1 MADTDNLL
9 SPEELEALTA
19 GIEDGS
25 IETDTGLNISALAI
39 KHDITNEDRSL
50 SMNLTA
56 INLINERFVREFRV
70 GLLDVL
76 RTTAKVNTAKAEIMA
91 IQDYM
96 KTLEAPLALSSINL
110 HPLRGLSMVCIEPDI
125 IFACLDNFFSGFGG
139 SKINLQ
145 SDRAFTPIESSIIN
159 IMTNILFG
167 SLQEAWAPIMPV
179 RCETVASDI
188 NPQFIEIAEENDL
201 VIVNRFSLDFGDGAS
216 GDIAIV
222 YPYGMLKPVRDL
234 LSSRVQS
241 GEQETDDSWRNNL
254 RSATIDAE
262 LEVKVVLG
270 ELETTFKQ
278 FNQAKEGD
286 IIFFKEDDYA
296 RLLVRNV
303 PLFDTEIGVQGS
315 QMAVQVINALR
326 PED

>member
-9 SPEELEALTA
+9 SPEELEALTM

-70 GLLDVL
+70 GVLDVL
-76 RTTAKVNTAKAEIMA
+76 RTTTKMTTAKAEIMA

-145 SDRAFTPIESSIIN
+145 SDRVFTPIETSIIN

-167 SLQEAWAPIMPV
+167 SLQEAWTPV
-179 RCETVASDI
+179 MSIKCETIASDI
-188 NPQFIEIAEENDL
+188 NPQFIEIAEDNEL
-201 VIVNRFSLDFGDGAS
+201 VIVNRFSLDFGDGVT
-216 GDIAIV
+216 GNIAIV
-222 YPYGMLKPVRDL
+222 YPYGMLKPVREL

-241 GEQETDDSWRNNL
+241 GEQESDDSWRNHL

-270 ELETTFKQ
+270 EIDTTLKQ
-278 FNQAKEGD
+278 LNQAVEGD
-286 IIFFKEDDYA
+286 IIYFRKEDYA
-296 RLLVRNV
+296 RLSAGNT
-303 PLFDTEIGVQGS
+303 PLFDAEIGVQGS
-315 QMAVQVINALR
+315 QMAVQIVRSLE

>member
-110 HPLRGLSMVCIEPDI
+110 HS
-125 IFACLDNFFSGFGG
+125 
-139 SKINLQ
+139 
-145 SDRAFTPIESSIIN
+145 T
-159 IMTNILFG
+159 
-167 SLQEAWAPIMPV
+167 AW
-179 RCETVASDI
+179 TV
-188 NPQFIEIAEENDL
+188 
-201 VIVNRFSLDFGDGAS
+201 DG
-216 GDIAIV
+216 
-222 YPYGMLKPVRDL
+222 MH
-234 LSSRVQS
+234 
-241 GEQETDDSWRNNL
+241 
-254 RSATIDAE
+254 
-262 LEVKVVLG
+262 
-270 ELETTFKQ
+270 
-278 FNQAKEGD
+278 
-286 IIFFKEDDYA
+286 
-296 RLLVRNV
+296 
-303 PLFDTEIGVQGS
+303 
-315 QMAVQVINALR
+315 
-326 PED
+326 

>member
-96 KTLEAPLALSSINL
+96 KTLEAPLALSSLICIHCVDCRWYALSQILYLPAWTTFLAVSAAARSIFSLIVPL
-110 HPLRGLSMVCIEPDI
+110 HPLNPALS
-125 IFACLDNFFSGFGG
+125 
-139 SKINLQ
+139 
-145 SDRAFTPIESSIIN
+145 T
-159 IMTNILFG
+159 
-167 SLQEAWAPIMPV
+167 
-179 RCETVASDI
+179 
-188 NPQFIEIAEENDL
+188 
-201 VIVNRFSLDFGDGAS
+201 
-216 GDIAIV
+216 
-222 YPYGMLKPVRDL
+222 
-234 LSSRVQS
+234 
-241 GEQETDDSWRNNL
+241 
-254 RSATIDAE
+254 
-262 LEVKVVLG
+262 
-270 ELETTFKQ
+270 
-278 FNQAKEGD
+278 
-286 IIFFKEDDYA
+286 
-296 RLLVRNV
+296 
-303 PLFDTEIGVQGS
+303 
-315 QMAVQVINALR
+315 
-326 PED
+326 